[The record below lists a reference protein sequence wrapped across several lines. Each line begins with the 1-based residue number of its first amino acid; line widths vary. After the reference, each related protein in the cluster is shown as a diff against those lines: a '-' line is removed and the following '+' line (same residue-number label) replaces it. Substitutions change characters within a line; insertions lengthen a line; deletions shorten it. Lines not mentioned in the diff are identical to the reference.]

1 MLDVVEVCWAPPDLP
16 LGQLLEDRYY
26 VLENLEINNY
36 WLCWDLQEQREVKV
50 KAIEKPQAFEMNLE
64 MNVCLENSDNKLD
77 DNLRNQQEKYEIPEN
92 AIEKS
97 EDFETYLV
105 IYDSLG
111 CLNTNLGELLQERFY
126 VLKLISDGQMMTL
139 LLCWDLQEK
148 RDVVIK
154 ILKEDKDDVKMVDNE
169 NQMLLEAPD
178 AHSSLLCWDLQEKR
192 DVANKI
198 LKEDKDDVKMVDNEN
213 QMLLE
218 APDTHSSDSVMKLD
232 FASNAIEYP
241 DATPIKL
248 EHHDGTEILYIN
260 LYDNSMI
267 EQEKRQ
273 VAVEEPD
280 DSEIHVSESLAKLN
294 TNLGEL
300 LHERYFVLARLCK
313 GNMSTILLCWDL
325 KVQRE
330 VVLKIPAKQ
339 IDDVYMVANEIEM
352 LRAAHKCYP
361 TDPRRERIVQILED
375 FSLYFTECKVPCAV
389 LEVLEGTVLHLIDD
403 STNHSLPLAMVKNIS
418 RQLLEGLDYLHC
430 CQIIHT
436 DIKPENILYL
446 SGKDYLMDVHIKIA
460 DLGNA
465 CFVHNHISCEIQT
478 PPYRSVEAILD
489 ADYDTSADIW
499 SAACVIYE
507 LATGDPLFQINNN
520 DDMIRN
526 MLHLAAII
534 EHLRPIPMKLIARG
548 RKSCNM
554 FDQHG
559 QLLYMDNIHHN
570 SLRNV
575 LLDRYSWSL
584 ADAVP
589 FASFLEYMLEL
600 EPANRPTAAE
610 CLRHPWLK

>member
-1 MLDVVEVCWAPPDLP
+1 MKVKRYSKHRTNKSYAKRNNEEESGKILDVVEVCWAPSDLP

-26 VLENLEINNY
+26 VLENLEMNNY

-50 KAIEKPQAFEMNLE
+50 KATEKPQAFDMKLE
-64 MNVCLENSDNKLD
+64 MNVCLENSDFKLD
-77 DNLRNQQEKYEIPEN
+77 ENLRNQQEKYEIPEI

-97 EDFETYLV
+97 EDFETYLE

-126 VLKLISDGQMMTL
+126 VLKLISDDQMMTV
-139 LLCWDLQEK
+139 LLCWDMQEK

-154 ILKEDKDDVKMVDNE
+154 MLKEDKDDVKMADNK
-169 NQMLLEAPD
+169 NQML
-178 AHSSLLCWDLQEKR
+178 C
-192 DVANKI
+192 
-198 LKEDKDDVKMVDNEN
+198 
-213 QMLLE
+213 E
-218 APDTHSSDSVMKLD
+218 APDTHSSESVTKRD
-232 FASNAIEYP
+232 FALNAIEYP
-241 DATPIKL
+241 DATQIKL
-248 EHHDGTEILYIN
+248 EHHDGTENLNIS

-273 VAVEEPD
+273 VAEEEPD

-300 LHERYFVLARLCK
+300 LHERYFVLALLCK

-330 VVLKIPAKQ
+330 VVIKIPAKQ

-361 TDPRRERIVQILED
+361 TDPKRERIVQILED
-375 FSLYFTECKVPCAV
+375 FSLHFTECKVPCAV
-389 LEVLEGTVLHLIDD
+389 LEVLEGTVLHLIDN

-436 DIKPENILYL
+436 DIKPENILYF

-465 CFVHNHISCEIQT
+465 CFVDNHISCEIQT

-520 DDMIRN
+520 EDMIRN

-534 EHLRPIPMKLIARG
+534 EHLRPIPMKLIVRG
-548 RKSCNM
+548 RKSHNM

-559 QLLYMDNIHHN
+559 QLLYMDKIHHN